1 MKLLIGG
8 RLKPQ
13 RISFYLFLSNNL
25 MAQTMRQQPPLSSS
39 PCAPSPKNISHNFGR
54 IWLVVASSQPA
65 EAIKIQGPV
74 AHRSLY
80 FFFRLSNRRPKWR
93 VNVLPKRSSSTASP
107 IKLPPCQRH
116 HRSVNCCV
124 DPTSG
129 SHPRPVLRPSLIF
142 QWAPFQCPK
151 QGNPQHRTRTWA
163 PGACVRLIGSCG
175 AADDGGRGQ
184 RGRWGLL
191 P

>member
-1 MKLLIGG
+1 MRPQTPLL
-8 RLKPQ
+8 
-13 RISFYLFLSNNL
+13 
-25 MAQTMRQQPPLSSS
+25 SS
-39 PCAPSPKNISHNFGR
+39 PCAPSPQNIFHRFGR
-54 IWLVVASSQPA
+54 FLVGCSVLPSSRS
-65 EAIKIQGPV
+65 
-74 AHRSLY
+74 HRNPRPRRPSLSL
-80 FFFRLSNRRPKWR
+80 FFFLRSNRT
-93 VNVLPKRSSSTASP
+93 RSSPAASP
-107 IKLPPCQRH
+107 IKLPPCRRH